1 MNLTSYK
8 KFYFHFLENVELK
21 PHKKVLKNLYV
32 TTMLT
37 LYFSS
42 REIRSIEGYYNNA
55 IIVRISLNRY
65 GSKIRKVSTD
75 RPTLPNETI
84 LATKQEF
91 FFAKVAPV
99 HNITDIAI
107 LGF

>member
-42 REIRSIEGYYNNA
+42 REIRSIKGYYNNA

-99 HNITDIAI
+99 QNITDIAI